1 MRAEKVTSLLEIHM
15 LENMMAEVAKIYCEE
30 LQVDIQGS
38 RQQIS
43 YMRVKP
49 DRLGG
54 THDARLSLV
63 SMQANCTIK
72 LTHAYFFHLLLTA
85 RFLNTG
91 LSASHFH
98 VD

>member
-1 MRAEKVTSLLEIHM
+1 M
-15 LENMMAEVAKIYCEE
+15 
-30 LQVDIQGS
+30 G
-38 RQQIS
+38 
-43 YMRVKP
+43 VKP

-54 THDARLSLV
+54 THDVRLSLV

-91 LSASHFH
+91 LSASHCSAVWLPTIGARQPSKFTFCSLLTAAYPTWERSVH
-98 VD
+98 DEG